1 VRRAYVIAQLLI
13 LVCFYVAPYTLLSR
27 ARGLELYAY
36 WTLSTIMSGVL
47 ALMYLWWRG
56 RGEER

>member
-1 VRRAYVIAQLLI
+1 VVRVYVVAQLLI
-13 LVCFYVAPYTLLSR
+13 LVCFYVVPYTLLSR

-36 WTLSTIMSGVL
+36 WTLLTIVSGVL